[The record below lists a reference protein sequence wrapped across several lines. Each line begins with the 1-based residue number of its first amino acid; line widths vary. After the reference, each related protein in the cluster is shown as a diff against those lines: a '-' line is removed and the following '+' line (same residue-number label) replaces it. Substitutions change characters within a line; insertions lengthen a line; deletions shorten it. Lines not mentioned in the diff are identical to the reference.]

1 MRFVEIAYRGRSGI
15 LAVGLAMSLALGS
28 PAGAQPLRTDLS
40 SYFVFAQRNASL
52 KNLHLNDRC
61 NVGVGCVQPSAN
73 SSCGVVNLDDVLF
86 GDGSQIAGD
95 VVKIRSGGN
104 VFQVFRNSTNSL
116 AGVVIR
122 QPPVQP
128 LPNPIIPG
136 SCGQGC
142 STNPAPLE
150 VACGFPNPFP
160 SCTPGAPVTVAVGKD
175 CPGDTMTGNGRCDL
189 PPGSYGLIEVQ
200 NGAAMT
206 LASGTYV
213 ACSFRVGKNAE
224 VLGSASLVLIPGAGF
239 FKVNNSSLVGQ
250 QCGDITVLLKGAG
263 DVSLGKGST
272 IAAKVCAPEST
283 IGLGNGNQLTGQFV
297 GDTVVADFG
306 NNAQCCDR
314 CTCFDDF
321 TPKTAR
327 VGDTVT
333 LTGGCDMTN
342 AQAVRICAIPAP
354 IVSKTASEVRVKV
367 PAGASGQCVVE
378 LDSGPGT
385 FIGNTTLLVM

>member
-1 MRFVEIAYRGRSGI
+1 MRFVGIAQRKLSGI
-15 LAVGLAMSLALGS
+15 AVVAVAMSLGLGS
-28 PAGAQPLRTDLS
+28 PAGAQPLRKDLS

-61 NVGVGCVQPSAN
+61 NVGVGCSQPSAN

-104 VFQVFRNSTNSL
+104 VFQVFRNSVNAL

-122 QPPVQP
+122 QPPIQA
-128 LPNPIIPG
+128 LPDPIIPG

-142 STNPAPLE
+142 STNPTPLE
-150 VACGFPNPFP
+150 AACGFPNPFP
-160 SCTPGAPVTVAVGKD
+160 ACNAGAPITVAVGKD
-175 CPGDTMTGNGRCDL
+175 CKGDTNSGNGRCDL
-189 PPGSYGLIEVQ
+189 PPGTYGAIEVQ
-200 NGAAMT
+200 NGASLT
-206 LASGTYV
+206 LSSGTYV

-224 VLGSASLVLIPGAGF
+224 VLGSASLILIPEGGF
-239 FKVNNSSLVGQ
+239 FRVNNSSLVGQ
-250 QCGDITVLLKGAG
+250 QCGDITVFIKGVG

-272 IAAKVCAPEST
+272 IAAKVCAPQST
-283 IGLGNGNQLTGQFV
+283 IGLGNGNQLTGQFI
-297 GDTVVADFG
+297 GDTVNADFG

-314 CTCFDDF
+314 CTCFSDF
-321 TPKTAR
+321 TPKVAK
-327 VGDTVT
+327 VGDVVT

-342 AQAVRICAIPAP
+342 AQAVRICDIPAP
-354 IVSKTASEVRVKV
+354 IISKNANEVRVTV

-385 FIGNTTLLVM
+385 FTINTTLLVM